1 MKIHILEILELAEVR
16 ISIRDSIDK
25 CNEMVA
31 SYKAFDT
38 LDTSEMQDIWITK
51 KTNLENAL
59 AKLTY

>member
-16 ISIRDSIDK
+16 ISVRDAIDK
-25 CNEMVA
+25 CDEMVA

-51 KTNLENAL
+51 KTNLTNAL
-59 AKLTY
+59 SKLTY

>member
-16 ISIRDSIDK
+16 ISIRDAIDK
-25 CNEMVA
+25 CNDMVL

-38 LDTSEMQDIWITK
+38 LDTSEMQDIWIAK
-51 KTNLENAL
+51 KTNLTNAL

>member
-1 MKIHILEILELAEVR
+1 MKTHNLEILELAEVR

-51 KTNLENAL
+51 KTNLTNAL

>member
-25 CNEMVA
+25 CDEMVA

-51 KTNLENAL
+51 KTNLTNAL
-59 AKLTY
+59 SKLTY

>member
-1 MKIHILEILELAEVR
+1 MKMHNLEILELAEVR
-16 ISIRDSIDK
+16 ISIRDAIDK
-25 CNEMVA
+25 CDHMVL

-51 KTNLENAL
+51 KTKLENAL

>member
-25 CNEMVA
+25 CDEMVA

-38 LDTSEMQDIWITK
+38 LDTSEMQDIWISK
-51 KTNLENAL
+51 KTNLTNAL
-59 AKLTY
+59 SKLTY

>member
-25 CNEMVA
+25 CDEMVA

-38 LDTSEMQDIWITK
+38 LDTSEMQDIWLTK
-51 KTNLENAL
+51 KTNLTNAL

>member
-16 ISIRDSIDK
+16 ISVRDAIDK
-25 CNEMVA
+25 CDEMVA
-31 SYKAFDT
+31 NYKSFDT

-51 KTNLENAL
+51 KTNLTNAL

>member
-25 CNEMVA
+25 CDEMVA

-51 KTNLENAL
+51 KTNLTNAL
-59 AKLTY
+59 AKRTY

>member
-25 CNEMVA
+25 CDETIA

-51 KTNLENAL
+51 KTNLTNAL

>member
-25 CNEMVA
+25 CDEMVA

-38 LDTSEMQDIWITK
+38 LDTSEMQDIWIAK
-51 KTNLENAL
+51 KTNLTNAL

>member
-25 CNEMVA
+25 CDEMVA

-38 LDTSEMQDIWITK
+38 LDTSEMQDIWISK
-51 KTNLENAL
+51 KTNLTNAL

>member
-25 CNEMVA
+25 CDEMVA

-51 KTNLENAL
+51 KTNLTNAL

>member
-16 ISIRDSIDK
+16 ISIRDTIDK
-25 CNEMVA
+25 CDQMVLG
-31 SYKAFDT
+31 YKAFDT

>member
-1 MKIHILEILELAEVR
+1 MKTHNLEILELAEVR

-25 CNEMVA
+25 CDEMVA

-51 KTNLENAL
+51 KTNLTNAL

>member
-16 ISIRDSIDK
+16 ISIRDAIDK
-25 CNEMVA
+25 CNDMVL

-51 KTNLENAL
+51 KTNLTNAL

>member
-1 MKIHILEILELAEVR
+1 MKMHNLEILELAEVR
-16 ISIRDSIDK
+16 ISVRDAIDK
-25 CNEMVA
+25 CDQMVLG
-31 SYKAFDT
+31 YKAFDT